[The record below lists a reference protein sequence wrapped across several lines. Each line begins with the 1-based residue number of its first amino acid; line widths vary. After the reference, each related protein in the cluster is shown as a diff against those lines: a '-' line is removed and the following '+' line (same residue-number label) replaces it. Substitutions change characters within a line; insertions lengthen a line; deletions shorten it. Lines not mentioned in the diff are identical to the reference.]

1 MNKTLI
7 TSVIFAMLILLIV
20 SPLAA
25 LASLMIV
32 LLVSATFWFIKNLLQ
47 TIISGNVQSTE
58 EGE

>member
-20 SPLAA
+20 SPFAA

-47 TIISGNVQSTE
+47 TIISGHVQSTE